1 MKSGKVSLVGA
12 GPGDP
17 GLLTLKALR
26 LLREADLV
34 VYDYLANP
42 EHLRHVKK
50 GARTICVGKR
60 FRYHRFS
67 QDKINRMILKF
78 AKSGKKVVRLKGG
91 DPYLF
96 GRGGEEAL
104 FLEERKVPFEVV
116 PGVTSATACA
126 AYSGI
131 PLTHREHNS
140 SVTFLTG
147 HKAHDENLDQI
158 DWRNIIALN
167 GTIVIYMGF
176 YNLGTIAKKLIQE
189 GMKSSTLV
197 SVIEWG
203 TLPRQKSCDGTLA
216 SIDARVRAKK
226 MGAPAII
233 IVGDVVS
240 LKNKLNWYEKLPL
253 FGRTV
258 LVTRSR
264 DKASSLRD
272 KLEELGASVIEL
284 PTIEIVPP
292 ASYAAMDRAI
302 GSLPTYD
309 WVVFTSTYGAD
320 YFFDRLRQHKKD
332 SRAFGSAKIASVG
345 PETSAAIRRRGVLP
359 DLEPKRYETSALVE
373 EFKKKFGK
381 LKDSKILLLRTNIAP
396 PELEKGLGQLGAR
409 VHRVE
414 AYRTR
419 RPAAIPDQAK
429 EALQKQKIDFVT
441 FTSSSTATHFVRLL
455 GKKRARLALQ
465 SARISSIGPVTSKTL
480 RSLGLKVRCEAKTF
494 TTDGL
499 IEAMIQCL

>member
-1 MKSGKVSLVGA
+1 MNQGKVSLVGA

-17 GLLTLKALR
+17 GLLTLKALKR
-26 LLREADLV
+26 LKEADLI
-34 VYDYLANP
+34 VYDFLANP
-42 EHLRHVKK
+42 EHLRHAKP
-50 GARTICVGKR
+50 GAQTICVGKR
-60 FRYHRFS
+60 FRYQKFS
-67 QDKINRMILKF
+67 QDRINKMIIRF
-78 AKSGKKVVRLKGG
+78 AKQGKKVVRLKGG

-104 FLEERKVPFEVV
+104 VLQQSGVAFEVV

-158 DWRNIIALN
+158 DWRKIISLH

-176 YNLGTIAKKLIQE
+176 YNLGRIAQKLMKK
-189 GMKSSTLV
+189 GMPANTKI

-216 SIDARVRAKK
+216 DIEKRVLAKN
-226 MGAPAII
+226 MHAPAMI

-240 LKNKLNWYEKLPL
+240 LKDKLNWYEKLPF
-253 FGRTV
+253 FGKTV

-272 KLEELGASVIEL
+272 KLEELGAEVIEL
-284 PTIEIVPP
+284 PTIEITAPS
-292 ASYAAMDRAI
+292 SYSAMDAAI
-302 GSLPTYD
+302 RSLNSYD
-309 WVVFTSTYGAD
+309 WVVFTSTYGVD
-320 YFFDRLRQHKKD
+320 YFFDRLRNKNKD
-332 SRAFGSAKIASVG
+332 VRAFGAAKIASVG
-345 PETSAAIRRRGVLP
+345 PETSGALLRHGAKP
-359 DLEPKRYETSALVE
+359 DLEPKRYETLAIAES
-373 EFKKKFGK
+373 FKAKYRTLKGK
-381 LKDSKILLLRTNIAP
+381 NILLLRTNIAP
-396 PELEKGLGQLGAR
+396 PALEIALKKQGAR
-409 VHRVE
+409 VTRVE

-419 RPAAIPDQAK
+419 RPAVVSPAAK
-429 EALQKQKIDFVT
+429 DAMKKNRIDFVT
-441 FTSSSTATHFVRLL
+441 FTSSSTANHFVQLL
-455 GKKRARLALQ
+455 GKAQAKTAIKR
-465 SARISSIGPVTSKTL
+465 SRIASIGPVTSRTL
-480 RSLGLKVRCEAKTF
+480 RGLGLRVSCEAKKF

-499 IEAMIQCL
+499 IESMVKIS